1 MIVLKRNLHA
11 GKRMSGGFSLNVF
24 TDDELY
30 EIHLATLEVLQK
42 TGLFVED
49 EEALEIF
56 GGHGAIIDKQRKIA
70 KLPPYLVEDAIRSA
84 PEKITL
90 CGRNPKN
97 DVVLESNR
105 VCFTN
110 FGEAIYVDDPYT
122 GEHRTTTKQDV
133 ADSAL
138 LADYLDNIDVYE
150 RAVGAVD
157 KPPQTL
163 NIHNSHAI
171 LMNTTKHCFLGGGD
185 RPSMAKIVEMAA
197 AILEGKD
204 RLNERPIFSI
214 NVCPTSPLR
223 LTLEYCQVAIDTMR
237 VGVPLNII
245 SMAMS
250 GGSTPVT
257 LAGTLVVHNAEVLG
271 TVTLSQLVRKGTP
284 VIYGSSTTSMDL
296 RMGTASV
303 GCPELGMISAAVAGI
318 AQYYQLPSWVAGG

>member
-1 MIVLKRNLHA
+1 
-11 GKRMSGGFSLNVF
+11 MSGGFSINVF
-24 TDDELY
+24 TKDELY

-56 GGHGAIIDKQRKIA
+56 GGNGAIIDKQRKIA

-84 PEKITL
+84 PSKFIL
-90 CGRNPKN
+90 YGRNPKN

-110 FGEAIYVDDPYT
+110 FGEGIYVDDINT
-122 GEHRTTTKQDV
+122 GEHRITTKQDV

-157 KPPQTL
+157 KPPETL
-163 NIHNSHAI
+163 NIHNAHAI
-171 LMNTTKHCFLGGGD
+171 FANTTKHCFLGGGD
-185 RPSMAKIVEMAA
+185 RANLAKIVEMAA
-197 AILEGKD
+197 AVSGGKD
-204 RLNERPIFSI
+204 RLKERPIFSI

-223 LTLEYCQVAIDTMR
+223 LTLEYCRVAIDTIR
-237 VGVPLNII
+237 TGVPLNII

-250 GGSTPVT
+250 GGSAPIT

-271 TVTLSQLVRKGTP
+271 TVALSQLVRKGTP